1 MSIKGKTA
9 RHMLTQK
16 LRGSRTSAES
26 RVLLLRNMVTHDEVN
41 IISSSSLS
49 RYSLRALEICS
60 SSKFTLFLFIFSI
73 AYTVFGVLFAG

>member
-16 LRGSRTSAES
+16 LMGSRTSAES

-41 IISSSSLS
+41 NII
-49 RYSLRALEICS
+49 IHQDI
-60 SSKFTLFLFIFSI
+60 TNIIQFIHLI
-73 AYTVFGVLFAG
+73 ILI

>member
-16 LRGSRTSAES
+16 LMGSRTSAES

-41 IISSSSLS
+41 IIIIHQDITNIIQFIHLII
-49 RYSLRALEICS
+49 LIL
-60 SSKFTLFLFIFSI
+60 LFYL
-73 AYTVFGVLFAG
+73 L